1 MVKDQALYKWYLF
14 NIFHPFDGKLLPLI
28 QEIPLKGMTPID
40 FQFTYSK
47 VKVKLMIFTL
57 SVVYL
62 IYYNHL
68 FDGYKTC

>member
-1 MVKDQALYKWYLF
+1 
-14 NIFHPFDGKLLPLI
+14 
-28 QEIPLKGMTPID
+28 MTPID